1 MSVYFEIAVP
11 ELEPIDQDEQT
22 EWDDKPEE
30 EPQECVVRGVRLCL
44 RRKIEMTQFGFVR
57 QIVVAPFR
65 HDSPVADQH
74 QPRIGAHQGFERLGR
89 ADSKG

>member
-57 QIVVAPFR
+57 QIVVAPIR
-65 HDSPVADQH
+65 PS
-74 QPRIGAHQGFERLGR
+74 RISTNPGLARTKASSVSAELT
-89 ADSKG
+89 AKG

>member
-30 EPQECVVRGVRLCL
+30 EPQECVVRGVGLCL
-44 RRKIEMTQFGFVR
+44 GRKIEMTQFGFVR
-57 QIVVAPFR
+57 IRPSR
-65 HDSPVADQH
+65 ISTSPGLARTKASSVSAELT
-74 QPRIGAHQGFERLGR
+74 A
-89 ADSKG
+89 KG

>member
-44 RRKIEMTQFGFVR
+44 RRKIEMTQFCSVR
-57 QIVVAPFR
+57 LLLLHFATIRPSR
-65 HDSPVADQH
+65 ISTSPGLARTKASSVSAELT
-74 QPRIGAHQGFERLGR
+74 A
-89 ADSKG
+89 KG